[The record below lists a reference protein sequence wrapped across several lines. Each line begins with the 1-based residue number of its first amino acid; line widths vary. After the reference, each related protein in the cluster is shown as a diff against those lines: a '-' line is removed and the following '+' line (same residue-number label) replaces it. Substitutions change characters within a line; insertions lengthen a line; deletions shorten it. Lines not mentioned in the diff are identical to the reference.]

1 MIRAAIA
8 ERAGEWQLSI
18 TGHADMSV
26 CAAVT
31 AMEQTV
37 AIWLEQ
43 LAELRPDDIQFTFES
58 KEEPS

>member
-1 MIRAAIA
+1 MIRADIVS
-8 ERAGEWQLSI
+8 RPGEFELRI
-18 TGHADMSV
+18 TGHSADAA

-43 LAELRPDDIQFTFES
+43 LAELNPTAITTTIRQEAP
-58 KEEPS
+58 